1 MRRPKTKV
9 RGVIDKEETGA
20 RGLFKVI
27 SDAGIVGWISDN
39 EDGSKALGGSPKHRR
54 APDVNVLSSLV
65 EIASCIGCRCS
76 ACKRVEVSNDHID
89 GLDVVLL
96 HVHPQRCALAQ

>member
-39 EDGSKALGGSPKHRR
+39 ED
-54 APDVNVLSSLV
+54 
-65 EIASCIGCRCS
+65 
-76 ACKRVEVSNDHID
+76 
-89 GLDVVLL
+89 
-96 HVHPQRCALAQ
+96 